1 MLLNGCVCKW
11 KSLEM
16 TAVFRIKITNRQL
29 IIVST
34 VGSIM
39 VREMGLEPT
48 RRWPHAPQTC
58 LSTIPTLSQV
68 RPSIIPRQAH
78 FVNRIFP
85 LLMFDSLSFPKA
97 DRSVHLKPARFHTM
111 RQGFQR
117 ISTILQVLEG
127 CYLILIHFAIIFNQ
141 NNCVFSTFFFCIL
154 RHIPRFSNFLG

>member
-1 MLLNGCVCKW
+1 MPAGI
-11 KSLEM
+11 SYFGARDGTRTH
-16 TAVFRIKITNRQL
+16 TAK
-29 IIVST
+29 
-34 VGSIM
+34 
-39 VREMGLEPT
+39 
-48 RRWPHAPQTC
+48 PHAPQTC

-111 RQGFQR
+111 RQGFHR